1 MTDPLRVSP
10 PKYYEVNLQVCKVLT
25 FADVVVVGANRTLI
39 TAVAGRIIRVM
50 GLALAPSV
58 TNFALGATP
67 SLQVKNGSGGASLL
81 LLAIPN
87 GLNGS
92 SLLPITDSGYCETSS
107 GVGLFT
113 DVNGTNAFVT
123 VFYITYAP

>member
-10 PKYYEVNLQVCKVLT
+10 PKYYEVNGEVCKVLSNSQVHT
-25 FADVVVVGANRTLI
+25 VGANRTILAAI
-39 TAVAGRIIRVM
+39 SGRIIRVM
-50 GLALAPSV
+50 GLCLAPSV
-58 TNFALGATP
+58 SNFALGATP
-67 SLQVKNGSGGASLL
+67 SIEVKNGSGGASLM
-81 LLAIPN
+81 LLASPN

-92 SLLPITDSGYCETSS
+92 FLLPIVDSGYCETTS

-113 DVNGTNAFVT
+113 DVNGTNAFLT